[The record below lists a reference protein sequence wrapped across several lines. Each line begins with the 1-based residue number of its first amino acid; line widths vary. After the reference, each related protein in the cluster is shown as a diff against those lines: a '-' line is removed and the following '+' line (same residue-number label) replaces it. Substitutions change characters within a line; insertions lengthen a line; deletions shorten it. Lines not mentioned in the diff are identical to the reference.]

1 MKRLKENMSIEI
13 RNISKNFG
21 NFKALGDVSLDIESG
36 ELVALLG
43 PSGCGKTTLLRIIA
57 GLESADHGSIHFS
70 GEDTTDVHVRER
82 QVGFVFQHYALFR
95 HMTVFE
101 NVAFGLRMKPRG
113 LRPSEAQIKEK
124 VHSLLNLVQLD
135 WLADRFPSQLSGGQ
149 RQRIA
154 LARAL
159 AVEPKV
165 LLLDEPFGALDAK
178 VRKELRRWLRRLHD
192 DLHVTSIF
200 VTHDQEEALEVADRV
215 VLMNQGKVEQMGS
228 PQEVWDHP
236 ASPFVYGFLGDV
248 NLFHGRAHEGEVN
261 VEGIRIASPE
271 HASAQNAKAFA
282 YVRPHDID
290 VQPYTAQTAAG
301 DGIIAKLDRAIVIG
315 PIARLEFMPNQG
327 GKRLNGALFDTLIE
341 AQMPVEQFKNLGL
354 CEGDTVVL
362 TPRNAKVFV
371 ESDSKV

>member
-1 MKRLKENMSIEI
+1 MSIEI
-13 RNISKNFG
+13 RNVSKKFG
-21 NFKALGDVSLDIESG
+21 EFHALRDVSLDIQSG
-36 ELVALLG
+36 ELIALLG

-57 GLESADHGSIHFS
+57 GLETADAGSILFA
-70 GEDTTDVHVRER
+70 GEDTTDKHVRER

-101 NVAFGLRMKPRG
+101 NVAFGLRVKPRG
-113 LRPSEAQIKEK
+113 QRPTEPQIRKK
-124 VHSLLNLVQLD
+124 VHDLLGLVQLD

-192 DLHVTSIF
+192 ELHVTSIF

-215 VLMNQGKVEQMGS
+215 VLMNAGKVEQVGS

-248 NLFHGRAHEGEVN
+248 NLFHGRAHEGEVHL
-261 VEGIRIASPE
+261 EGLQIASPE
-271 HASAQNAKAFA
+271 HADAQNAKAFA
-282 YVRPHDID
+282 YVRPHDLD
-290 VQPYTAQTAAG
+290 VRRYTPGEGLDAAG
-301 DGIIAKLDRAIVIG
+301 RPRGIVVQLSRAIVVG
-315 PIARLEFMPNQG
+315 PIARLELIPAG
-327 GKRLNGALFDTLIE
+327 DTKPPGDNDKDSIIE
-341 AQMPVEQFKNLGL
+341 AQIPAQQYRDLGFR
-354 CEGDTVVL
+354 EGETLVV
-362 TPRNAKVFV
+362 TPRRARVFV
-371 ESDSKV
+371 EGAN